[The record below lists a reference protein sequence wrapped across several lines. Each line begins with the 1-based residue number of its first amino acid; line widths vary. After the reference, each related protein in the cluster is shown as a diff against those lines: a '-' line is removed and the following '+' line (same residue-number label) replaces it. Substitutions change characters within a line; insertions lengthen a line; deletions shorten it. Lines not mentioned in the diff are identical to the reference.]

1 MSVVGAFTYTKN
13 VVRGSMSRTDEKLQ
27 NILNSYFKKIS
38 DFFKRLLL
46 VLLQFGWK
54 EQIQLGQSRPWRQ
67 WMTLTLLSHRKYS
80 SVSLYEY
87 FSIWAYE
94 NFWER
99 SRNENTNPSAS
110 SLDNLIIYFGVCFK
124 HEDFVKYLTSDY
136 LEM

>member
-54 EQIQLGQSRPWRQ
+54 EQIQLGQSRP
-67 WMTLTLLSHRKYS
+67 
-80 SVSLYEY
+80 
-87 FSIWAYE
+87 
-94 NFWER
+94 
-99 SRNENTNPSAS
+99 
-110 SLDNLIIYFGVCFK
+110 
-124 HEDFVKYLTSDY
+124 
-136 LEM
+136 